1 VTELPVGKGIF
12 GVGIAALRGWGAW
25 DRSDG
30 QDASRLRAWW
40 GMVFSLGLHAA
51 VIGLAV
57 ALSVAGIRRE
67 VASPPVLMDVVFGA
81 PGGDGSPGDGA
92 PGEEGAAGGSGAGP
106 KAETLPSPPV
116 AAPRPTVAV
125 ADKAGEPQPARPVRK
140 KRTPPRPV
148 PARASS
154 FARGTGESA
163 PAAVPAAPAADAA
176 GLAGGARRWPRPAMR
191 PGLVA
196 GNRRGR
202 RPGSGSGQGRAGPW
216 PRGWRPWRRGVE
228 GEFGAG
234 NGPTFARRVP
244 PEYPPQAR
252 RFGREGVGVLR
263 LMIDDSGKLTQAEI
277 VKQGGGGIRRGGAF
291 CRQGQQ
297 LSSGPAGRPRRRPA
311 GLCSASGSNFRE
323 REPADRSRLPSRPP
337 PKSLSPR
344 CRQYG
349 ISKVGLRKPAE
360 SLPATARGL
369 SS

>member
-106 KAETLPSPPV
+106 KAETPPSPPV

-154 FARGTGESA
+154 FAREPENRPRRPSLLLL
-163 PAAVPAAPAADAA
+163 PPMRPDWRR
-176 GLAGGARRWPRPAMR
+176 ARRWPRPAMR

-196 GNRRGR
+196 GESAGAAAGERVRAR
-202 RPGSGSGQGRAGPW
+202 AGRAM
-216 PRGWRPWRRGVE
+216 
-228 GEFGAG
+228 A
-234 NGPTFARRVP
+234 
-244 PEYPPQAR
+244 
-252 RFGREGVGVLR
+252 
-263 LMIDDSGKLTQAEI
+263 
-277 VKQGGGGIRRGGAF
+277 QGLAAMA
-291 CRQGQQ
+291 
-297 LSSGPAGRPRRRPA
+297 AGRSK
-311 GLCSASGSNFRE
+311 GSSAR
-323 REPADRSRLPSRPP
+323 
-337 PKSLSPR
+337 
-344 CRQYG
+344 
-349 ISKVGLRKPAE
+349 
-360 SLPATARGL
+360 ATARPSPAACRRSIPPRPGASAGKGWWCCDL
-369 SS
+369 

>member
-12 GVGIAALRGWGAW
+12 GVGIAVLRGWGAW

-176 GLAGGARRWPRPAMR
+176 GLAAGAALATAGDAAGTGGGGIGGGGGRGAGQGKGGQGHGPGAGGHGGGAF
-191 PGLVA
+191 
-196 GNRRGR
+196 
-202 RPGSGSGQGRAGPW
+202 
-216 PRGWRPWRRGVE
+216 E

-252 RFGREGVGVLR
+252 RFGREGVVVLR

-277 VKQGGGGIRRGGAF
+277 VKQGGAGFDEAALSAVRASSYHPARLDGHAVASRALLRIRF
-291 CRQGQQ
+291 E
-297 LSSGPAGRPRRRPA
+297 LSG
-311 GLCSASGSNFRE
+311 
-323 REPADRSRLPSRPP
+323 
-337 PKSLSPR
+337 
-344 CRQYG
+344 
-349 ISKVGLRKPAE
+349 
-360 SLPATARGL
+360 T
-369 SS
+369 